1 RSCRNRGSNR
11 GVALPLLAISGL
23 TVRYGAIQAV
33 RGIDLAIEAGEVVAV
48 LGANGAGKST
58 TLKAIVGLVAWG
70 GEIRFDGES
79 LQGRATEQIVRRGMT
94 MVPEGRRVFPSLTV
108 MENLTLGAAAHADGK
123 AAAHNRAEVFEL
135 FPILAERRD
144 QRAGTLSGGQQQ
156 QLAIAR
162 ALMSEPRLL
171 LLDEPSLGLAPQ
183 IVDSIFELILR
194 LKQRGQTILLVEQNV
209 AAALDIA
216 DRAYVLANGAITM
229 SGTAA
234 TLRAS
239 EQVAR
244 AYLGAEVEAVP

>member
-1 RSCRNRGSNR
+1 
-11 GVALPLLAISGL
+11 LPLLVISGL

-58 TLKAIVGLVAWG
+58 TLKAIVGLVAFG
-70 GEIRFDGES
+70 GEIGFDGES
-79 LQGRATEQIVRRGMT
+79 LRGRATEQIVRKGVT

-108 MENLTLGAAAHADGK
+108 MENLTLGAAAAADGK
-123 AAAHNRAEVFEL
+123 AAARNRAEVFEL
-135 FPILAERRD
+135 FPILAERRE

-229 SGTAA
+229 SGSAEM
-234 TLRAS
+234 LRAS

-244 AYLGAEVEAVP
+244 AYLGADVAAMAP

>member
-1 RSCRNRGSNR
+1 
-11 GVALPLLAISGL
+11 VPLLSIAGL

-58 TLKAIVGLVAWG
+58 TLKAVVGLVPWG
-70 GEIRFDGES
+70 GEIRFDGEP
-79 LQGRATEQIVRRGMT
+79 LRGLATEQIVRKGVT

-108 MENLTLGAAAHADGK
+108 MENLTLGAAACADGT
-123 AAAHNRAEVFEL
+123 AMPRNRAEVFDL

-229 SGTAA
+229 GGAA
-234 TLRAS
+234 ETLRAS

-244 AYLGAEVEAVP
+244 AYLGAAAEAAAP